1 MKLSVATNFDNHL
14 IDRIFSYPVED
25 IYGKLTRDFLGGGR
39 ASYTTQGIGASK
51 LRDHIEYAHKKGI
64 KFNYLLNSVCLGNW
78 EWTRKGIRRIRGLLD
93 RLSELRVDSI
103 TVAIPY
109 LAEIIKK
116 DYPHFFLK
124 AGIFANIDSVDR
136 VRFWE
141 DLGAD
146 MLTLESY
153 SINRNFPLLSAIRKS
168 VSCRLQLIVNFTC
181 LPRCPMQIYH
191 MTGLSHASASNNK
204 APFFDYS
211 VLKCT
216 YHLLKEPK
224 LLVRSGWIRPE
235 DIKQYQEVGYSDFK
249 VLERNAPTDALVN
262 RVEAYAKGV
271 SPKNLLGLLQP
282 FGFQRETKTKRAW
295 LLRYFFSFFGGSVNL
310 CDVNRLLK
318 KRGLVYSL
326 KGDPVFLDSEKMP
339 ADFLV
344 QIKNRQ
350 CSLIGGC
357 SECGYCEEIVESAY
371 QIDKKYQEEC
381 IDLYERVFEQLCSR

>member
-1 MKLSVATNFDNHL
+1 MKLSVATNFDNCL
-14 IDRIFSYPVED
+14 IDRISSYPVED
-25 IYGKLTRDFLGGGR
+25 VYGKLTRDFLGGGR

-51 LRDHIEYAHKKGI
+51 LKDHIEYAHEKGI
-64 KFNYLLNSVCLGNW
+64 KFNYLLNSVCLGNR
-78 EWTRKGIRRIRGLLD
+78 EWTRRGIRRIRRLLD
-93 RLSELRVDSI
+93 RLSELQVDSI

-109 LAEIIKK
+109 LAELVKK

-124 AGIFANIDSVDR
+124 AGIFANIDSVER
-136 VRFWE
+136 ARFWE

-181 LPRCPMQIYH
+181 LPKCPMQVYH

-224 LLVRSGWIRPE
+224 LLIRSQWIRPE
-235 DIKQYQEVGYSDFK
+235 DIKHYREIGYSDFK
-249 VLERNAPTDALVN
+249 VLERNAPTDSLEG
-262 RVEAYAKGV
+262 RVEAYAKEV

-282 FGFQRETKTKRAW
+282 FGFQRETKTKRGW
-295 LLRYFFSFFGGSVNL
+295 LLRYLFSFFGGSVNL

-326 KGDPVFLDSEKMP
+326 KGAPVFLDSEKIP
-339 ADFLV
+339 ADFLA
-344 QIKNRQ
+344 QLKNRP
-350 CSLIGGC
+350 CSGPDGC

-371 QIDKKYQEEC
+371 RIEDEYQKEC